1 MSTRA
6 TSEAAKAERR
16 NGILAAAAE
25 AFDRL
30 GYADVSMNWLA
41 ERAGV
46 AKGTLYLY
54 FPTKESVFLGVYRRE
69 LARWF
74 DAVDAGLASLP
85 KSDIARTVGLLV
97 DCLAD
102 QPRLTALA
110 AVLHGMLERNIDE
123 REALA
128 FRSELMDRLVAT
140 GAALEQRLD
149 FLPADDGVRLLLRL
163 HAFAVGCWQLASPAP
178 AVRRVTERPTL
189 AAQRLDFSEEL
200 ENVLVLLLEG
210 WRQKGGGF

>member
-1 MSTRA
+1 MNSRA
-6 TSEAAKAERR
+6 TSAAAKAERR
-16 NGILAAAAE
+16 KRILAAAAQ

-69 LARWF
+69 LAGWF
-74 DAVDAGLASLP
+74 DAVDAGLAPLP
-85 KSDIARTVGLLV
+85 VNDISRTAGLLI
-97 DCLAD
+97 DCLDAW
-102 QPRLTALA
+102 PRVPALA
-110 AVLHGMLERNIDE
+110 ALLHGVLERNIDE
-123 REALA
+123 HEVLA
-128 FRSELMDRLVAT
+128 FRGEFMERLAAT
-140 GAALEQRLD
+140 GARLEQRLD
-149 FLPADDGVRLLLRL
+149 FLAADDGARLLLRL
-163 HAFAVGCWQLASPAP
+163 HAFVIGFWPLANPAP
-178 AVRRVTERPTL
+178 IVRRVTERPAF
-189 AAQRLDFSEEL
+189 AAQRVEFSEEL